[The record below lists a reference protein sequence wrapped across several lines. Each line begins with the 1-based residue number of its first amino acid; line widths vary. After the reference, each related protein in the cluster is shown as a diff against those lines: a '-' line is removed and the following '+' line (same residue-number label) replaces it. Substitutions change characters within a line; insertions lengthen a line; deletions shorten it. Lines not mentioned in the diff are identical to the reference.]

1 MRLNLLE
8 IAMTRKEALRLKALL
23 QEIRGDQS
31 IRGFSKEVGI
41 GYAAWTAW
49 EACNSTPT
57 FENLEAIA
65 KILDWSVIQLIAYL
79 KTGEK
84 ENPPYSVD
92 DLLKYGKALSL
103 EDRQLLA
110 KRLLED

>member
-1 MRLNLLE
+1 MLE
-8 IAMTRKEALRLKALL
+8 LVMTPKEALRLKELL
-23 QEIRGDQS
+23 QEIRGSQS

-49 EACNSTPT
+49 EAQNATPN
-57 FENLEAIA
+57 FENLELIA
-65 KILDWSVIQLIAYL
+65 KIMGWSVIQLIAYL
-79 KTGEK
+79 KTGQK
-84 ENPPYSVD
+84 DNPPYSVEA
-92 DLLKYGKALSL
+92 LLKYGKTLSL

>member
-1 MRLNLLE
+1 
-8 IAMTRKEALRLKALL
+8 MTPKEALRLKELL

-31 IRGFSKEVGI
+31 IRGFAKEVGI

-49 EACNSTPT
+49 EARSATPT
-57 FENLEAIA
+57 FENLELIA
-65 KILDWSVIQLIAYL
+65 KILGWNVVQLIAYL
-79 KTGEK
+79 KTGQK
-84 ENPPYSVD
+84 DNPPYSVE
-92 DLLKYGKALSL
+92 DLLKYGKTLSL

>member
-1 MRLNLLE
+1 VLE
-8 IAMTRKEALRLKALL
+8 IVMTPKEALRLKELL
-23 QEIRGDQS
+23 QEVRGSQS
-31 IRGFSKEVGI
+31 IRGFCKEVGI
-41 GYAAWTAW
+41 SYAAWTAW
-49 EACNSTPT
+49 EARNSTPT
-57 FENLEAIA
+57 FENLELIA
-65 KILDWSVIQLIAYL
+65 KLLDWSVIQLIAYL
-79 KTGEK
+79 KTGKK